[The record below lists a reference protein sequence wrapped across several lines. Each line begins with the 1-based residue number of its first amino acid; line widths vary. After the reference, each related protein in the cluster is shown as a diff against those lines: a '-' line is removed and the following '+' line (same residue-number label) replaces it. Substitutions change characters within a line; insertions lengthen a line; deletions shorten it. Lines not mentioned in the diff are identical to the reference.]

1 MIVAAAVA
9 IALGLLAADAYLI
22 NHLPPDLPH
31 VLAEQLAAAV
41 VTVIF
46 LTELGR
52 AHARRASRTATTNG
66 DTHASR

>member
-31 VLAEQLAAAV
+31 VLAEQVATAV

-46 LTELGR
+46 MAELGR
-52 AHARRASRTATTNG
+52 AHARRSARTTTNG
-66 DTHASR
+66 DR

>member
-1 MIVAAAVA
+1 VIVAAAVA

-22 NHLPPDLPH
+22 DHLPLDLPH
-31 VLAEQLAAAV
+31 VLAEQVATAL

-52 AHARRASRTATTNG
+52 IHARRERG
-66 DTHASR
+66 EGQ